1 MSDDELDD
9 LLTPKL
15 APADPEWLDTI
26 RLRTQPRRP
35 RAYKPSIAALMMLA
49 IGFAAGWYLKPNSPP
64 QTIIETVIERVPVP
78 EPISQPEVLAALTAD
93 QLELQA
99 ERTTDREQ
107 SARLF
112 KQAGDEYLK
121 SNAIESAM
129 RCYRQHLD
137 ELGPDGL
144 AVRNEDSWL
153 LSSIKNSRPQGD

>member
-1 MSDDELDD
+1 MTDDELDD
-9 LLTPKL
+9 LLTPKV
-15 APADPEWLDTI
+15 APANPQWLDAV
-26 RLRTQPRRP
+26 RLRSQPRRP
-35 RAYKPSIAALMMLA
+35 WAFRRWIAALLFVT
-49 IGFAAGWYLKPNSPP
+49 IGFTAGWYLKPAPPP

-93 QLELQA
+93 QLEVEA
-99 ERTTDREQ
+99 ERTTDRDQ

-112 KQAGDEYLK
+112 RQAGDEYLK

-137 ELGPDGL
+137 ELGPEGL